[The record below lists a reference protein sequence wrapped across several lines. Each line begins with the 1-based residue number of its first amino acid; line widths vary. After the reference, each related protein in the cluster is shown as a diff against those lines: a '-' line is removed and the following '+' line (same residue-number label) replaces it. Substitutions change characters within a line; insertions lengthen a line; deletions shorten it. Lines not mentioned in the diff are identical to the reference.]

1 MSPSIATAIQ
11 LPPLARKVLVH
22 LEARGS
28 ISPVEFLTTY
38 GYRHLADCIYR
49 LREAGYEV
57 TTQRRKDEAGKPY
70 VRYFRSWE
78 V

>member
-1 MSPSIATAIQ
+1 MSVSIATAIQ
-11 LPPLARKVLVH
+11 LPPATRKVLVH

-28 ISPVEFLTTY
+28 ISPVEFMSTY
-38 GYRHLADCIYR
+38 GFRHLADCIYR
-49 LREAGYEV
+49 LREVGYEI
-57 TTQRRKDEAGKPY
+57 TAQRRKDEAGKPY